1 MSETLHYSTEKLV
14 LFRDESAPKKT
25 IEKGNKRKRER
36 VKNLVVVFGLFLKK
50 FLVIR
55 RWRVM
60 VVVMAEKRNT
70 YAGVLCMKKV
80 FQDEDG
86 VFQSG

>member
-14 LFRDESAPKKT
+14 LFRDESAPKKNHR
-25 IEKGNKRKRER
+25 KGKQKKERERER

-60 VVVMAEKRNT
+60 VVVMAEKRNMP
-70 YAGVLCMKKV
+70 VCCV
-80 FQDEDG
+80 
-86 VFQSG
+86 